1 MIQHD
6 PSPWTTKTESE
17 PSQNLDSIAKFVAQ
31 LSHFIDRLPASAD
44 PERESKEMEFIVQ
57 PDLIYY
63 YPELLKDWLLTRKLT
78 SIRVTTVEEQAT
90 LAATT
95 LEFTNDTD
103 ASILYVSRDSHP
115 AAGADPAQHD
125 VIVWPDRDPE
135 QIPRMSD
142 REIDAFL
149 LTLCGQRWQ
158 AEMQAFSSGAEPIIT
173 DELTDALS
181 KNAFLAT
188 TISNFDLP
196 SGRALQLTTEMFAGK
211 TTVKSF
217 ALYYETSSSRR
228 LRATVDTSSGLEI
241 VFHTIDPASSEAVGE
256 LIPDD
261 GDYIRLA
268 EILEEEIAML
278 QEQTRESPLAP
289 TDIIELTE

>member
-103 ASILYVSRDSHP
+103 ASILYVSRDFIQLP
-115 AAGADPAQHD
+115 GP
-125 VIVWPDRDPE
+125 
-135 QIPRMSD
+135 
-142 REIDAFL
+142 
-149 LTLCGQRWQ
+149 TLRS
-158 AEMQAFSSGAEPIIT
+158 MMLSSGPI
-173 DELTDALS
+173 
-181 KNAFLAT
+181 
-188 TISNFDLP
+188 
-196 SGRALQLTTEMFAGK
+196 G
-211 TTVKSF
+211 
-217 ALYYETSSSRR
+217 
-228 LRATVDTSSGLEI
+228 
-241 VFHTIDPASSEAVGE
+241 
-256 LIPDD
+256 
-261 GDYIRLA
+261 IRNRYH
-268 EILEEEIAML
+268 E
-278 QEQTRESPLAP
+278 
-289 TDIIELTE
+289 